1 MLTASLMQHLY
12 ITEEDIQ
19 RRLKIVGFGDEDRK
33 RVLALSDLIVRQA
46 EDYTKSFFAHLAS
59 LDEASGFINNPAAVQ
74 TAWQLKREHLVSM
87 VQGTYGPSYVEE
99 RLRLGQLY
107 AEAKLDPR
115 VFLGAYHH
123 LMRTIGFRIMEDYR
137 LDPVEGFAHFM
148 SLEKVAFFDLSLIID
163 TIAYERERLI
173 HDQHNAILLL
183 STPVLRVRKHL
194 LILPLIG
201 VIDPERAKRF
211 TETLLEAVRLYR
223 AKVVVVDLTGV
234 AGMDFAVT
242 NHLAQTMLAA
252 RLIGATTILTGMS
265 PSVAETINTVGIDT
279 TLLKT
284 ALDLE
289 AGIEEAERMIGHTAA

>member
-1 MLTASLMQHLY
+1 MTASLMQHLY

-123 LMRTIGFRIMEDYR
+123 LMRTIRFRIMEDYR
-137 LDPVEGFAHFM
+137 LDPVEGFAHFV
-148 SLEKVAFFDLSLIID
+148 SLEKIAFFDLSLIID

-234 AGMDFAVT
+234 AGMDVAVT

>member
-1 MLTASLMQHLY
+1 MTASLMQHLY

-123 LMRTIGFRIMEDYR
+123 LMRTIGSRIMEDYR
-137 LDPVEGFAHFM
+137 LDPVEGFAHFV
-148 SLEKVAFFDLSLIID
+148 SLEKIAFFDLSLIID

-234 AGMDFAVT
+234 AGMDVAVT

>member
-1 MLTASLMQHLY
+1 MLTASLMQELG
-12 ITEEDIQ
+12 ITEGDVQ
-19 RRLKIVGFGDEDRK
+19 RRLKIVGFGEEDR
-33 RVLALSDLIVRQA
+33 RRILALRDHVVRQA
-46 EDYTKSFFAHLAS
+46 DEYTKSFFAHLAC
-59 LDEASGFINNPAAVQ
+59 LDPASELLSNQAALQ
-74 TAWQLKREHLVSM
+74 TAWQLKREHLMSM
-87 VQGTYGPSYVEE
+87 VQGTYRASYVEE

-115 VFLGAYHH
+115 VFLGAYQQ
-123 LMRTIGFRIMEDYR
+123 LMRTIGSRIMEDYH
-137 LDPVEGFAHFM
+137 LDPLEGFTYFM
-148 SLEKVAFFDLSLIID
+148 SLEKIAFFDLSLIID

-194 LILPLIG
+194 LVLPLIG

-211 TETLLEAVRLYR
+211 TETLLDAVRLYR

-265 PSVAETINTVGIDT
+265 PSVAETVNTVGIDT

-289 AGIEEAERMIGHTAA
+289 AGIEEAERMISHTAA

>member
-123 LMRTIGFRIMEDYR
+123 LMRTIRFRIMEDYR
-137 LDPVEGFAHFM
+137 LDPVEGFAHFV
-148 SLEKVAFFDLSLIID
+148 SLEKIAFFDLSLIID

-234 AGMDFAVT
+234 AGMDVAVT

>member
-1 MLTASLMQHLY
+1 
-12 ITEEDIQ
+12 
-19 RRLKIVGFGDEDRK
+19 
-33 RVLALSDLIVRQA
+33 
-46 EDYTKSFFAHLAS
+46 
-59 LDEASGFINNPAAVQ
+59 
-74 TAWQLKREHLVSM
+74 
-87 VQGTYGPSYVEE
+87 
-99 RLRLGQLY
+99 
-107 AEAKLDPR
+107 
-115 VFLGAYHH
+115 
-123 LMRTIGFRIMEDYR
+123 MRTIRFRIMEDYR
-137 LDPVEGFAHFM
+137 LDPVEGFAHFV
-148 SLEKVAFFDLSLIID
+148 SLEKIAFFDLSLIID

-234 AGMDFAVT
+234 AGMDVAVT

>member
-123 LMRTIGFRIMEDYR
+123 LMRTIRFRIMEDYR
-137 LDPVEGFAHFM
+137 LDPVEGFAHFV
-148 SLEKVAFFDLSLIID
+148 SLEKIAFFDLSLIID

-173 HDQHNAILLL
+173 HDQHHAILLL

-234 AGMDFAVT
+234 AGMDVAVT

>member
-123 LMRTIGFRIMEDYR
+123 LMRTIRFRIMEDYR
-137 LDPVEGFAHFM
+137 LDPVEGFAHFV
-148 SLEKVAFFDLSLIID
+148 SLEKIAFFDLSLIID

-234 AGMDFAVT
+234 AGMDVAVT

-265 PSVAETINTVGIDT
+265 PSVAETINTVCIDT

>member
-1 MLTASLMQHLY
+1 MLTASLMQELG
-12 ITEEDIQ
+12 ITEGDVQ
-19 RRLKIVGFGDEDRK
+19 RRLKIVGFGEEDR
-33 RVLALSDLIVRQA
+33 RRILALRDHVVRQA
-46 EDYTKSFFAHLAS
+46 DEYTKSFFAHLAS
-59 LDEASGFINNPAAVQ
+59 LDPASELLSNQAALQ
-74 TAWQLKREHLVSM
+74 TAWQLKREHLMSM
-87 VQGTYGPSYVEE
+87 VQGTYRASYVEE

-115 VFLGAYHH
+115 VFLGAYQQ
-123 LMRTIGFRIMEDYR
+123 LMRTIGSRIMEDYR
-137 LDPVEGFAHFM
+137 LDPLEGFAYFM
-148 SLEKVAFFDLSLIID
+148 SLEKIAFFDLSLIID

-194 LILPLIG
+194 LVLPLIG

-211 TETLLEAVRLYR
+211 TETLLDAVRLYR

-265 PSVAETINTVGIDT
+265 PSVAETVNTVGIDT

-289 AGIEEAERMIGHTAA
+289 AGIEEAERMISHTAA

>member
-1 MLTASLMQHLY
+1 
-12 ITEEDIQ
+12 
-19 RRLKIVGFGDEDRK
+19 
-33 RVLALSDLIVRQA
+33 
-46 EDYTKSFFAHLAS
+46 
-59 LDEASGFINNPAAVQ
+59 
-74 TAWQLKREHLVSM
+74 
-87 VQGTYGPSYVEE
+87 
-99 RLRLGQLY
+99 
-107 AEAKLDPR
+107 
-115 VFLGAYHH
+115 
-123 LMRTIGFRIMEDYR
+123 MEDYH
-137 LDPVEGFAHFM
+137 LDPLEGFTYFM
-148 SLEKVAFFDLSLIID
+148 SLEKIAFFDLSLIID

-194 LILPLIG
+194 LVLPLIG

-211 TETLLEAVRLYR
+211 TETLLDAVRLYR

-265 PSVAETINTVGIDT
+265 PSVAETVNTVGIDT

-289 AGIEEAERMIGHTAA
+289 AGIEEAECIISHAAA

>member
-1 MLTASLMQHLY
+1 LTASLMQHLY

-123 LMRTIGFRIMEDYR
+123 LMRTIRFRIMEDYR
-137 LDPVEGFAHFM
+137 LDPVEGFAHFV
-148 SLEKVAFFDLSLIID
+148 SLEKIAFFDLSLIID

-234 AGMDFAVT
+234 AGMDVAVT